1 MATLSKEDFMDE
13 DLDLS
18 GLDEDLFI
26 GLMGEGEG
34 VNTFMLDDVREDGL
48 TCPSVVDDSPSPFTA
63 VSAAVATSF
72 KAEYMDDDQ
81 SSHVHGE
88 RSAEAF
94 DLGVL
99 PESIHAQQQDGI
111 IPEQENQSGLKGNA
125 HSRKLSDTGSLSS
138 PHGQQSPHPR
148 GQPIPRR
155 WPEQDEACRQGRPA
169 LAPLLPKGAACTK
182 RPLPRSDSHTRS
194 GGNIGKGES
203 DIRRVVKSE
212 SFRSGRPPPLS
223 CFMGPGAD
231 GEGGERSEK
240 PQDAKMDRHTLKR
253 PALEDIRSTPSS
265 CSSSSTSTGSSHS
278 RSGGNED
285 AELTSALAALERQGL
300 APQELKKQRRLI
312 KNRMAS
318 QQHRERQKQQLEH
331 LQASLAA
338 KEEEIMALR
347 VERDVLRTANG
358 EMKKELASLRHAL
371 GVPGP
376 EGGGGGLGSEGRGGR
391 AGGWHASPSLSSL
404 SEGTT
409 SSESEGSASS
419 PPPSLTNSPRTRIPQ
434 ARVSKGAEARAEE
447 WGREGRGGGVR
458 AGGLP
463 LFGALFLFTFLAAPS
478 TFLLG
483 NFRRDT
489 SSSRFGGFLGES
501 TLPSASLAGPLV
513 TVHAVKDLTVPWLAA
528 SWAENRPA
536 AEGAAGGEKAY
547 LIDPVERQP
556 HKWLAVGGQ
565 GTGSGGKG
573 GKGREGGWG
582 GHGAPWRFGESFEL
596 RVGAGGGRGGGK
608 GVVRNETRT
617 TSPPPSAPA
626 STPPTRLRKQ
636 ERAKAQLKSEGGK
649 EGGVEGVRSN
659 YPLTEDAAKQ
669 VDFYTGR
676 DGRGQHGKQVAA
688 REGGREEGGAF
699 GVMGHDL
706 SSGYLAGVEQ
716 LRVLREGGKEG
727 GREGGPTASVWPR
740 NSTLVVAEDDG
751 EKEGE
756 ARDEGHGEVREGGKE
771 EGGKEGRGGGKE
783 LDASSQLYFLLP
795 AHTLDW
801 AGQVPEETASSREG
815 RWLEVGCGLTSVRI
829 VKDVSFAGTGA
840 TA

>member
-1 MATLSKEDFMDE
+1 MDE

-34 VNTFMLDDVREDGL
+34 VNNFMLDDVREDGL

-125 HSRKLSDTGSLSS
+125 HPRKLSDTGSLSS

-409 SSESEGSASS
+409 SSESERSASS
-419 PPPSLTNSPRTRIPQ
+419 PPPSLTNSPI
-434 ARVSKGAEARAEE
+434 S
-447 WGREGRGGGVR
+447 
-458 AGGLP
+458 
-463 LFGALFLFTFLAAPS
+463 
-478 TFLLG
+478 LL
-483 NFRRDT
+483 
-489 SSSRFGGFLGES
+489 
-501 TLPSASLAGPLV
+501 
-513 TVHAVKDLTVPWLAA
+513 H
-528 SWAENRPA
+528 
-536 AEGAAGGEKAY
+536 
-547 LIDPVERQP
+547 
-556 HKWLAVGGQ
+556 Q
-565 GTGSGGKG
+565 GT
-573 GKGREGGWG
+573 E
-582 GHGAPWRFGESFEL
+582 E
-596 RVGAGGGRGGGK
+596 
-608 GVVRNETRT
+608 
-617 TSPPPSAPA
+617 
-626 STPPTRLRKQ
+626 
-636 ERAKAQLKSEGGK
+636 
-649 EGGVEGVRSN
+649 
-659 YPLTEDAAKQ
+659 
-669 VDFYTGR
+669 
-676 DGRGQHGKQVAA
+676 A
-688 REGGREEGGAF
+688 REGGGEGGY
-699 GVMGHDL
+699 L
-706 SSGYLAGVEQ
+706 SDDPSSQ
-716 LRVLREGGKEG
+716 G
-727 GREGGPTASVWPR
+727 GRG
-740 NSTLVVAEDDG
+740 N
-751 EKEGE
+751 GE
-756 ARDEGHGEVREGGKE
+756 AFAR
-771 EGGKEGRGGGKE
+771 
-783 LDASSQLYFLLP
+783 LLP
-795 AHTLDW
+795 F
-801 AGQVPEETASSREG
+801 SRSPSPSAAY
-815 RWLEVGCGLTSVRI
+815 THP
-829 VKDVSFAGTGA
+829 TGA
-840 TA
+840 GEQRGDRKSVV